1 MRLRL
6 TPALTLLLL
15 APFVGEVISTSTSL
29 FALPLPQIG
38 GFAVVL
44 YGGGALLVRE
54 VVRRLGLGVTG
65 LLLLGAA
72 YGVFEEALVVRSW
85 FAPEFSGTAAEAA
98 YSRVWGTN
106 VNNAVHL
113 TLFHSV
119 VSIWASITLVELLF
133 PDRRTTPWARRRGLA
148 AAAAGLVAVLALS
161 LATDAFFPVPLPQFL
176 AACAL
181 TGLLVALALRRRG
194 RVPTPAASTPAP
206 LPARTSYRTAAAV
219 LAVAVA
225 TAGHFVLIWSLPHSA
240 VPWPLGLSLA
250 VLPPTAA
257 LLYCR
262 RLRLQPPEHRALAVI
277 VGLLAPLVLLDV
289 LLGLGGRID
298 LLLTAAISIAGLA
311 WIAARTHR
319 QLRPVPVDRLGG
331 AHLVWLPRVAG
342 RPP

>member
-6 TPALTLLLL
+6 TPALTLLVL

-29 FALPLPQIG
+29 FALPLPQTG

-54 VVRRLGLGVTG
+54 VARRLGLGLTG

-72 YGVFEEALVVRSW
+72 YGVLEEALVMRSW

-98 YSRVWGTN
+98 YSRVWGTD

-119 VSIWASITLVELLF
+119 VSIWTSITLVELLF
-133 PDRRTTPWARRRGLA
+133 PDRRTTPWAGRRGLA
-148 AAAAGLVAVLALS
+148 AAAAGLLVVLVLS
-161 LATDAFFPVPLPQFL
+161 LATDAFFPVPVPQFV

-181 TGLLVALALRRRG
+181 TVLLVAIALRRREQ
-194 RVPTPAASTPAP
+194 VPTPAAATAAP
-206 LPARTSYRTAAAV
+206 LPARSAPAAV

-225 TAGHFVLIWSLPHSA
+225 TAAHFVLVWTLPHSA
-240 VPWPLGLSLA
+240 VPWPLGLVLV

-262 RLRLQPPEHRALAVI
+262 RLRLRPPDDQALTVV
-277 VGLLAPLVLLDV
+277 VGLLAPLVVLDV

-311 WIAARTHR
+311 WIAARTSR
-319 QLRPVPVDRLGG
+319 RPHPMPVDRLGG
-331 AHLVWLPRVAG
+331 ARMV
-342 RPP
+342 

>member
-85 FAPEFSGTAAEAA
+85 FAPEFSGTAADAA

-106 VNNAVHL
+106 VDNAVHL

-119 VSIWASITLVELLF
+119 VSIWTSITLVELLF
-133 PDRRTTPWARRRGLA
+133 PDRRATPWAGRRGLA
-148 AAAAGLVAVLALS
+148 AAAAGLVVVLALS
-161 LATDAFFPVPLPQFL
+161 LATDAFFPVPVPQFL

-181 TGLLVALALRRRG
+181 TGLLVALALRTRRQVSTPASSMPAASAPAQPPA
-194 RVPTPAASTPAP
+194 RTTYRTPAAVLVVASA
-206 LPARTSYRTAAAV
+206 TAA
-219 LAVAVA
+219 
-225 TAGHFVLIWSLPHSA
+225 HFVLIWSLPRST
-240 VPWPLGLSLA
+240 VPWPLGLL
-250 VLPPTAA
+250 LA
-257 LLYCR
+257 LLPLAGALAWCR

-277 VGLLAPLVLLDV
+277 VGVLAPLVLLDV

-311 WIAARTHR
+311 WIAARTNR
-319 QLRPVPVDRLGG
+319 RLRPVPVDRLGG
-331 AHLVWLPRVAG
+331 AHLV
-342 RPP
+342 